1 MDFLLRCNGNDE
13 KLQRSES
20 LTGSMVEERRRL
32 MSAEAWREKID
43 LVSKT
48 GAAGS
53 SAG

>member
-1 MDFLLRCNGNDE
+1 MDFLLCCNGNDE

-20 LTGSMVEERRRL
+20 LTGSMVEERWRR
-32 MSAEAWREKID
+32 MSAETWREQID
-43 LVSKT
+43 SVSQT

>member
-1 MDFLLRCNGNDE
+1 MDFLFYCNGNDE

-20 LTGSMVEERRRL
+20 LAGSMVEERWRRV
-32 MSAEAWREKID
+32 SVRTQREEIN